1 MGTNWV
7 VTTIAG
13 LAGNIGGADGTN
25 NAARFYAPSGVAVDS
40 GGNLYVA
47 DGGSTIKNDTGR
59 NELGGDDIRRMGVHS
74 RQRR

>member
-47 DGGSTIKNDTGR
+47 DGGSTIEK
-59 NELGGDDIRRMGVHS
+59 
-74 RQRR
+74 